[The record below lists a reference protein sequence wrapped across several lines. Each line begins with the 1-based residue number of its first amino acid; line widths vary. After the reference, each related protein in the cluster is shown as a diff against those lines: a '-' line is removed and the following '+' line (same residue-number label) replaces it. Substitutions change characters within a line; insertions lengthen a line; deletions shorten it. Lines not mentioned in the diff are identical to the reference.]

1 MVLADPTAKAAH
13 YKHNDD
19 ENQASDTLGDGKT
32 FRRYTEPIYQP
43 LEQPLSARAEQKLRT
58 RRALMDAA
66 LAQLS
71 ADRGFGSLSLREVA
85 REAGIAPTSF
95 YRHFAELDELGLA
108 LVDEGGVALRQL
120 MRQARKRIARNGSAI
135 STSVDTFMEY
145 LGNNSNLL
153 RLMLRESTG
162 VSESFRTAIRAEI
175 DHFVTELA
183 ADLARIAEEQK
194 KPLSDP
200 KLVAEAMVTLV
211 FNQGAD
217 ALDATASEKEA
228 LKVKLKTQ
236 LRMVLVGSR
245 TIARHK
251 PKP

>member
-1 MVLADPTAKAAH
+1 MWRSNHRWSP
-13 YKHNDD
+13 
-19 ENQASDTLGDGKT
+19 E
-32 FRRYTEPIYQP
+32 
-43 LEQPLSARAEQKLRT
+43 LSTRAEQKLRT

-95 YRHFAELDELGLA
+95 YRHFSELDELGLV

-120 MRQARKRIARNGSAI
+120 MRQARKRVARDGSAI

-145 LGNNSNLL
+145 LDNNPNLL

-162 VSESFRTAIRAEI
+162 VSKSFRTAIKAEI
-175 DHFVTELA
+175 DHFVTELE
-183 ADLARIAEEQK
+183 ADLRRIAEERNR
-194 KPLSDP
+194 PLFKSR
-200 KLVAEAMVTLV
+200 LVAEAMVTLV
-211 FNQGAD
+211 FNQGAE
-217 ALDATASEKEA
+217 ALDATSTQKEV
-228 LKVKLKTQ
+228 LKDKLKNE

-245 TIARHK
+245 AIADRGE
-251 PKP
+251 

>member
-1 MVLADPTAKAAH
+1 M
-13 YKHNDD
+13 
-19 ENQASDTLGDGKT
+19 S
-32 FRRYTEPIYQP
+32 
-43 LEQPLSARAEQKLRT
+43 SRAEQKLRT

-95 YRHFAELDELGLA
+95 YRHFSELDELGLA

-145 LGNNSNLL
+145 LGNNANLF
-153 RLMLRESTG
+153 RLMLRERTG
-162 VSESFRTAIRAEI
+162 VSKPFRTAIRAEI

-183 ADLARIAEEQK
+183 DDLSRFADEEGRL
-194 KPLSDP
+194 LSDP
-200 KLVAEAMVTLV
+200 RIVAEAMVTLV
-211 FNQGAD
+211 FNQGAE
-217 ALDATASEKEA
+217 ALDCTPKERDI
-228 LKVKLKTQ
+228 LKTKLKQ
-236 LRMVLVGSR
+236 ELRMILVGSQ
-245 TIARHK
+245 TLASMSQN
-251 PKP
+251 

>member
-1 MVLADPTAKAAH
+1 M
-13 YKHNDD
+13 
-19 ENQASDTLGDGKT
+19 S
-32 FRRYTEPIYQP
+32 
-43 LEQPLSARAEQKLRT
+43 SRAEQKLRT

-95 YRHFAELDELGLA
+95 YRHFSELDELGLA

-145 LGNNSNLL
+145 LGNNANLF
-153 RLMLRESTG
+153 RLMLRERTG
-162 VSESFRTAIRAEI
+162 VSKSFRTAIQAEI

-183 ADLARIAEEQK
+183 DDLRRIAEEEGR
-194 KPLSDP
+194 PIHDGR
-200 KLVAEAMVTLV
+200 LVAEAMVTLV
-211 FNQGAD
+211 FNQGAE
-217 ALDATASEKEA
+217 ALDATPKEREA
-228 LKVKLKTQ
+228 LKTKLKTE
-236 LRMVLVGSR
+236 LRMILLGSQCL
-245 TIARHK
+245 AK
-251 PKP
+251 QLG